1 MLGILL
7 GLIDFFDTDLIDYD
21 TWCKDE
27 GINQMQ
33 EQEGESYE

>member
-21 TWCKDE
+21 AWRKDE
-27 GINQMQ
+27 GI
-33 EQEGESYE
+33 EEEE

>member
-21 TWCKDE
+21 EWRKDM
-27 GINQMQ
+27 GI
-33 EQEGESYE
+33 EEEE